1 MTEPMVIVNLSG
13 GLPERGHIKI
23 GKKGEKRES
32 KSGGAW
38 QPPQKLD
45 HFIITTM
52 VRGTDGNFEPDT
64 DLMKQIASASKS
76 DWTRLTRI
84 PVRLLY
90 NDIGLNFATR
100 YAAYE
105 KPGRAFCSGNGDKAQ
120 ELQKDGSYSERECP
134 CDRVAKGFNPS
145 AGNPK
150 CKPNGILTVEIAGAK
165 SIGGVWKFRT
175 TSWNT
180 IKAILG
186 QLAYYQALTGGEL
199 SGLPLVMTVG
209 PKQVAVEEKQQT
221 IYMVD
226 VVYPGSADML
236 REAGY
241 QVALRRVQ
249 AGLKMETVEETA
261 RKMLALPDVTQ
272 GFPGETEDSLAEF
285 YQDVVANDQASGLR
299 KAVGEATQDGMEPEA
314 EISAQESAEST
325 TTGSEPEFATATAEQ
340 IAEFQEILERG
351 YGPDGAIVQGQRFC
365 AKYGIAEVRD
375 ATPAQVQAAIE
386 KVKLHIKRHLEAS
399 MSRTVARP

>member
-52 VRGTDGNFEPDT
+52 VRAVDGNFEPDT
-64 DLMKQIASASKS
+64 ALMNQIAAATEGDPK
-76 DWTRLTRI
+76 RLIRI
-84 PVRLLY
+84 PVLLLY
-90 NDIGLNFATR
+90 NDITLNFATR

-105 KPGRAFCSGNGDKAQ
+105 KPGRAFCSGNGEAAK
-120 ELQKDGSYSERECP
+120 ELQKDGSYAERKCP
-134 CDRVAKGFNPS
+134 CDRVTQGFNPS

-150 CKPNGILTVEIAGAK
+150 CKPNGILTVEIVGAK

-180 IKAILG
+180 IKSVLG

-209 PKQVAVEEKQQT
+209 PKQVTVEEKQQT
-221 IYMVD
+221 IYMVGLEF
-226 VVYPGSADML
+226 PGTADML

-241 QVALRRVQ
+241 KAALQRVQ
-249 AGLKMETVEETA
+249 AGLKMELVEATA
-261 RKMLALPDVTQ
+261 RKMLTMPDAVA
-272 GFPGETEDSLAEF
+272 GFPGETEDLFAEF
-285 YQDVVANDQASGLR
+285 YPDAVAVDQASGLR
-299 KAVGEATQDGMEPEA
+299 QAMESAKQTVTDGDGMEPDA
-314 EISAQESAEST
+314 DTPAQGSAAST
-325 TTGSEPEFATATAEQ
+325 TPESEFATATADQ
-340 IAEFQEILERG
+340 VAEFQEVLERG

-386 KVKLHIKRHLEAS
+386 KVKQVLAKKGA
-399 MSRTVARP
+399 